1 MLKSSEAVYQLYQKY
16 NAKRVVVETVAYQAV
31 LKKVFKRMHMAVQEY
46 KTIKDK
52 TTRLMER
59 QIDFED
65 KKIYFAVNK

>member
-1 MLKSSEAVYQLYQKY
+1 MKSTETVYQLYQKY
-16 NAKRVVVETVAYQAV
+16 NARRVVVETVAFQLV
-31 LKKVFKRMHMAVQEY
+31 LKKVFKRYHMAVQEY

-65 KKIYFAVNK
+65 RKVLFAVNK